1 MKVSISL
8 INTDGADYSMLYPSP
23 QEGYGVIVLNTNHNT
38 AGPGDT
44 PIKVRKLINFMI
56 TMYVCMYVCVCVY
69 VCASSCS
76 RGEEGGGESQIIT
89 SNA

>member
-56 TMYVCMYVCVCVY
+56 TMYVCMYVCVCVCTY
-69 VCASSCS
+69 APAHV
-76 RGEEGGGESQIIT
+76 REERREGEK
-89 SNA
+89 ARL

>member
-56 TMYVCMYVCVCVY
+56 TMYVCMYVCVCTYAPAHV
-69 VCASSCS
+69 
-76 RGEEGGGESQIIT
+76 REERREGEK
-89 SNA
+89 ARL